1 MFGLFNSLAKVA
13 VGVVATPVALAADVI
28 TLGGS
33 LTDKDTPYTAEA
45 LADILKNLENATD
58 PDKM

>member
-1 MFGLFNSLAKVA
+1 MFGLLNSLAKVA

-58 PDKM
+58 PNKM